1 MEISDEVAVD
11 LTRRGDP
18 DAFRVLVDRHSRA
31 VFRLAWRMTAN
42 SHEAEDIVQE
52 TFLRAY
58 KQLKRFDGRAAFG
71 TWIHRIAVNC
81 SLDLIRARKRRQ
93 ETTLGGPQEAGTSD
107 KASKGDDRLFLNL
120 PSSDPSP
127 ERSLQSAQ
135 IRELLAQ
142 AMQELSEME
151 RCAFTLRHHDGLGI
165 EEISQALGVQPNAA
179 KHSIFRALKKLRR
192 VLEPALSSAKGVA

>member
-1 MEISDEVAVD
+1 MDISDEAAVE

-42 SHEAEDIVQE
+42 SHEAEDVVQE

-58 KQLKRFDGRAAFG
+58 KQLARFDGRAAFG

-81 SLDLIRARKRRQ
+81 SLDVIRSRNRRQ
-93 ETTLGGPQEAGTSD
+93 EAAVGAPQEGTAEDNAAGHI
-107 KASKGDDRLFLNL
+107 LVNV
-120 PSSDPSP
+120 PSPDPSP
-127 ERSLQSAQ
+127 ERAVQSAQ
-135 IRELLAQ
+135 IRELLDA
-142 AMQELSEME
+142 AMQELSDME

-165 EEISQALGVQPNAA
+165 EEISRTLGVQPNAA
-179 KHSIFRALKKLRR
+179 KHTIFRALRKLRR
-192 VLEPALSSAKGVA
+192 TLEPALASAKGLA